1 MTTKINPQN
10 HPTKNTKMNRTTN
23 KHLYGMVE
31 SINTRLRLMQKVGHY
46 GIEFAYGHTNV
57 VFYAD
62 PNSTGCSD
70 VRAGLTKGEAY
81 DVLQGIWHCLAIAIH

>member
-1 MTTKINPQN
+1 
-10 HPTKNTKMNRTTN
+10 MNRTTN

-81 DVLQGIWHCLAIAIH
+81 DVLQGIWHCLAIALH

>member
-1 MTTKINPQN
+1 MS
-10 HPTKNTKMNRTTN
+10 NRTTN
-23 KHLYGMVE
+23 KHLYGMVD
-31 SINTRLRLMQKVGHY
+31 SINIRLEQMGKVGRY
-46 GIEFAYGHTNV
+46 GVEFAYGHTNV

-81 DVLQGIWHCLAIAIH
+81 DVLQGIWHCLAIALH

>member
-1 MTTKINPQN
+1 
-10 HPTKNTKMNRTTN
+10 
-23 KHLYGMVE
+23 MVE

-81 DVLQGIWHCLAIAIH
+81 DVLQGIWHCLAIALH